1 MHTFSTLRRGAWA
14 IALAAALFSPA
25 AAQQPLP
32 ATASATSCLL
42 LPLEPATRAQR
53 AALVVEAEVVAQR
66 SFWDQERRHIFTANT
81 LRVYKLLKGQWVAGQ
96 PLTVITEGGTVEL
109 ARETLTN
116 TLALKA
122 GEQGLFF
129 LSPAAFRGVNEPQAY
144 TPYGSLQGFI
154 RYDVAAATAAEP
166 FRQYPLLDDTFYQ
179 QQLAFTGQAL
189 RQLQPNAALAAAVA
203 KRLRPA
209 TASRVT
215 APVITTLAPLT
226 VTAGTGTV
234 LTISGTGFGATP
246 GSVEFRNADDGGA
259 SFTRAPGSEIVSWSD
274 SRIQVRVPS
283 FTEQGRPAG
292 TGNIRVNTADNQSTI
307 SALSITVVYAISNVQ
322 ETNSLA
328 LFPTEHFNQNRRGGY
343 SFQPDAGFAQNAA
356 AMQAFNRAL
365 ASWRCQTAIN
375 WEMGSTR
382 SSRGIASDDVNA
394 LEFDQGGELPAQVLG
409 RTTSYF
415 LGCRDASGQIRFWVK
430 EIDMVYDDGTPWQ
443 FGPALPTA
451 LQIDF
456 ESVAVHELGHGHQ
469 LSHII
474 APAAA
479 GRPGAVM
486 HYAIGRGQVNRTL
499 DFDRDIQGGY
509 TVLQRSFAP
518 DNCGAAPMIP
528 APLTGALTAQTAGP
542 RVLLTWAVRDECNVR
557 NYVVERSTNNQQ
569 TWARAGEVR
578 PTGAAS
584 YTFTDNNPGAELV
597 HYRVLV
603 QLSNGLT
610 LTVAPVT
617 VRTIPGP
624 EFALYPNPRRGTEVY
639 VALNAASTDNLVIR
653 LYDAVGRYYGARAY
667 TVPQAGF
674 NPKLLISLPQ
684 LRAGWYLIRWEAGS
698 QKGTVPF
705 IQVE

>member
-1 MHTFSTLRRGAWA
+1 MHTLFTLRRAALA
-14 IALAAALFSPA
+14 IAVAAALAGPA
-25 AAQQPLP
+25 AAQQPLAAAP
-32 ATASATSCLL
+32 ATSCLL
-42 LPLEPATRAQR
+42 LPLDPAERAQR
-53 AALVVEAEVVAQR
+53 ATLVVEAEVVAQR
-66 SFWDQERRHIFTANT
+66 SFWDREHRHIYTANT
-81 LRVYKLLKGQWVAGQ
+81 LRVYKLLKGQWAAGQ

-109 ARETLTN
+109 ARESITN
-116 TLALKA
+116 TLALKV
-122 GEQGLFF
+122 GEQGLLF
-129 LSPAAFRGVNEPQAY
+129 LQPAGFRGVSEPQAFM
-144 TPYGSLQGFI
+144 PYGSLQGFI

-166 FRQYPLLDDTFYQ
+166 FRRYPLLDEDFYR
-179 QQLAFTGQAL
+179 QQLTFTGQELRLLDANPAL
-189 RQLQPNAALAAAVA
+189 TAAVA
-203 KRLRPA
+203 RRLRPA
-209 TASRVT
+209 TAQRVT
-215 APVITTLAPLT
+215 APVITTLAPLS

-234 LTISGTGFGATP
+234 LTISGSGFGATP
-246 GSVEFRNADDGGA
+246 GSVDFRNADDGGA
-259 SFTRAPGSEIVSWSD
+259 SFTRTPSSEIVSWSD
-274 SRIQVRVPS
+274 TRIQVRVPS

-307 SALSITVVYAISNVQ
+307 SALSITVVYAVSNVQ
-322 ETNSLA
+322 ETTSLA

-356 AMQAFNRAL
+356 AMQAFGRAL

-375 WEMGSTR
+375 WELGATR
-382 SSRGIASDDVNA
+382 TSRGIASDDVNA
-394 LEFDQGGELPAQVLG
+394 LEFDQGSELPAQVLG

-415 LGCRDASGQIRFWVK
+415 LGCRDANGQIRFWVK
-430 EIDMVYDDGTPWQ
+430 EIDMLYDDGTPWQ
-443 FGPALPTA
+443 FGPSLPTA

-486 HYAIGRGQVNRTL
+486 HYAIGRGQLNRTL

-509 TVLQRSFAP
+509 IVLQRSFAP
-518 DNCGAAPMIP
+518 DKCGAAPMIP
-528 APLTGALTAQTAGP
+528 APLTGTLSAQTAGP
-542 RVLLTWAVRDECNVR
+542 RVLLTWPVRDECNVR
-557 NYVVERSTNNQQ
+557 NYVVERSTDNQQ
-569 TWARAGEVR
+569 TWARAGQVS

-603 QLSNGLT
+603 QLSNGLS
-610 LTVAPVT
+610 LTVAPVS

-624 EFALYPNPRRGTEVY
+624 EFALYPNPRRGSEVY
-639 VALNAASTDNLVIR
+639 VALNAASTDNLIIR
-653 LYDAVGRYYGARAY
+653 LYDAVGRYYGGTAY
-667 TVPQAGF
+667 PVPQAGF
-674 NPKLLISLPQ
+674 NPQIQVELPV